1 MIPNRPPAALL
12 KAFVGTLDMVLPWW
26 PEGLLPK
33 ALARDGCEH
42 LIRG

>member
-12 KAFVGTLDMVLPWW
+12 KAFVGTLDMVLPW